1 MTSEKKVEDLL
12 DEIKGA
18 MIRFWNF
25 IDSNGMS
32 RNSDALELFLS
43 ILLFKR
49 IHDTNINSEN
59 TLFDLP
65 DGCEWGRAIIE
76 AYACDYICDVFHKI
90 ENCNPELQ
98 GVFVNKNTIL
108 NSELSQTRVLHEL
121 LYSLNG
127 VFLGHVSNE
136 EMGSVVIDLLEWA
149 ARGVLKNELSYI
161 TPHMVSNL
169 LASLAAQD
177 REEYIDVYDPACG
190 MAGLLVNVA
199 GKLPVINRLYGQ
211 DISTMA
217 IRLAKLNII
226 FHGRQLREYDF
237 HIGNT
242 LEQPKFMNKKFEL
255 VVSVPPF
262 RSNWRPEGNITYEHG
277 LSKYGPKLPRSKA
290 DLAFVQHMLSNLDV
304 DGLMLVVL
312 PTGVLS
318 SGNVTEQQVRKHLIK
333 ELNVLDAVILLPPS
347 IFTNTSIPT
356 CILIFKKSRNNEN
369 DVLFVDA
376 SKAHGKSR
384 WYNYLREQDIENVL
398 RLVSDR
404 RNIELCSEVVPV
416 SIIEKNKFNLNTSLY
431 IDEYRKEVISS
442 FVDYHNIIERFTS
455 DRVYFR
461 GVKDVKFDLRPS
473 VGRIPVDST
482 DIEEKERAIFNRF
495 KREALPYL
503 DFTPRNDWEWL
514 ALAQHHGLP
523 TRLLDWTVNP
533 LVALYFAVEDE
544 CKSDSVVY
552 IYEDDQLPVDIKSD
566 DYMDPLTIPSQNP
579 VLCYTP
585 AHLNSRII
593 AQSGLFTVHHNV
605 TLGLKSDK
613 IHKVVIPNKLRA
625 GIKKQLYRYG
635 IHRST
640 IYPGLDGICAHIKW
654 QVNSDI

>member
-1 MTSEKKVEDLL
+1 MISERKVEGLFE
-12 DEIKGA
+12 EIKGA
-18 MIRFWNF
+18 MSHFW
-25 IDSNGMS
+25 DSINSYGIS
-32 RNSDALELFLS
+32 RNSDVLELFLS
-43 ILLFKR
+43 VLLFKR
-49 IHDTNINSEN
+49 ISDIQINSGS
-59 TLFDLP
+59 TLFHIP
-65 DGCEWGRAIIE
+65 DGCEWGSAVSE
-76 AYACDYICDVFHKI
+76 EHVCNYIFHVFHEI
-90 ENCNPELQ
+90 EGCNPELQ
-98 GVFVNKNTIL
+98 GVFINKNSII
-108 NSELSQTRVLHEL
+108 NSELSQKRVLHEL

-127 VFLGHVSNE
+127 IFLGHASNE
-136 EMGSVVIDLLEWA
+136 EMGSIFINLLEWA

-161 TPHMVSNL
+161 TPHMVANL

-177 REEYIDVYDPACG
+177 REEYIDIYDPACG
-190 MAGLLVNVA
+190 VAGLLVNIA

-211 DISTMA
+211 DINTMA
-217 IRLAKLNII
+217 IRIAKLNII
-226 FHGRQLREYDF
+226 FHGKHLREYDL

-242 LEQPKFMNKKFEL
+242 LEQPKFINKHFEL

-262 RSNWRPEGNITYEHG
+262 RSNWRPEGNSIYEYE

-290 DLAFVQHMLSNLDV
+290 DLAFVQHMLSNLDD

-318 SGNVTEQQVRKHLIK
+318 SSNKTEQQVRKHLIK
-333 ELNVLDAVILLPPS
+333 ELNVLDVVILLPSS
-347 IFTNTSIPT
+347 IFVNTSIPT
-356 CILIFKKSRNNEN
+356 CILIFKKSRNNKN

-376 SKAHGKSR
+376 SKEHGKSR

-404 RNIELCSEVVPV
+404 KNIELCSEVVSV
-416 SIIEKNKFNLNTSLY
+416 STIEKNKFNLNTSLY
-431 IDEYRKEVISS
+431 IDEYRKEVVSS
-442 FVDYHNIIERFTS
+442 FVDYHNIIEKFTS

-461 GVKDVKFDLRPS
+461 GVKDIKFDLRPS

-552 IYEDDQLPVDIKSD
+552 VYEDEQLPVDIKSD
-566 DYMDPLTIPSQNP
+566 DYMDPLRIPSQNP

-605 TLGLKSDK
+605 TSGLKSDK

-635 IHRST
+635 VHRGT

-654 QVNSDI
+654 QVDSDI